1 MGGDPIQVPFYF
13 LIHLISS
20 LIVVL
25 LLIQIAKIIIF
36 YNRGKPIVS
45 TAQTPPGSLGFPFI
59 GETIQFL
66 SANNSTKGFYDFVL
80 SRRLRHGKCFKTNIF
95 GDTHVF
101 MSGST
106 ECAKAVL
113 GSDFVNFNK
122 RYLRSI
128 AQLIGE
134 HSLLLSATQ
143 EQHRFLRS
151 SLGTNLG
158 STSFISCFIKQFDE
172 SIINTLADWAQRDT
186 DVIVFEEALKITFK
200 AMCKMIFSLD
210 DTDGELVEMLC
221 KEVGIICEAMLAFPL
236 KLAGTRFYNGLKAR
250 KRMMHEIKKIINERR
265 TKTAAK
271 ETQHCYQDLLQSLIG
286 GSLSDDANNHKQVM
300 HMSDAQIQD
309 NILTMI
315 IAGQVTTASAMT
327 WMVKYL
333 DENQDLQDVVRDQ
346 QLKLAPPGSSALTL
360 ENLNEMSLASKVVKE
375 TLRMASIVPWLPR
388 VALKDTQIEG
398 FVIKKG
404 WMVNIDAKSIHLD
417 STVYNDATRFNPA
430 RFDEHH
436 LLMPYSFLAFGTGGR
451 TCLGMNLAKSMMI
464 VFLHRLITT
473 YRYPNF
479 WVILDIWAL
488 MTGLDLAFKRN
499 FKRTIGTAYKSS
511 FHSLSDM

>member
-1 MGGDPIQVPFYF
+1 MVNPFQVPFYF
-13 LIHLISS
+13 LIHLLS
-20 LIVVL
+20 LVILVL
-25 LLIQIAKIIIF
+25 LLIRTAKIILL
-36 YNRGKPIVS
+36 YHHHKPIVP

-151 SLGTNLG
+151 SLGTDLG
-158 STSFISCFIKQFDE
+158 SKSFISSFIKQFDE
-172 SIINTLADWAQRDT
+172 SVTNTLADWEKRET
-186 DVIVFEEALKITFK
+186 SVIVFEVALKITFK
-200 AMCKMIFSLD
+200 AMCKMMLSLD
-210 DTDGELVEMLC
+210 DADGELVEMLG
-221 KEVGIICEAMLAFPL
+221 KEVGIVCEAMLAFPL
-236 KLAGTRFYNGLKAR
+236 KLPGTRFYNGLKAR
-250 KRMMHEIKKIINERR
+250 ERIMDEIKKIIDKRR
-265 TKTAAK
+265 TNIAAK
-271 ETQHCYQDLLQSLIG
+271 ETQHCYQDLSQSLIR
-286 GSLSDDANNHKQVM
+286 GSLSDDANMN
-300 HMSDAQIQD
+300 DAQIQD

-333 DENQDLQDVVRDQ
+333 DENQDLQDVLRDQ
-346 QLKLAPPGSSALTL
+346 QIKLKPPGSSTLTL

-388 VALKDTQIEG
+388 VALKDTHIEG
-398 FVIKKG
+398 FKIKKG

-417 STVYNDATRFNPA
+417 PTVYKDATRFDPA
-430 RFDEHH
+430 RFDEHR

-473 YRYPNF
+473 YSWEVLDSDPNLEKQAMF
-479 WVILDIWAL
+479 SRL
-488 MTGLDLAFKRN
+488 
-499 FKRTIGTAYKSS
+499 KSGCPIRVTS
-511 FHSLSDM
+511 I

>member
-1 MGGDPIQVPFYF
+1 MVVDPFQVPLYF
-13 LIHLISS
+13 LIHLFS
-20 LIVVL
+20 LLFLVT
-25 LLIQIAKIIIF
+25 LLIQIAKIILF
-36 YNRGKPIVS
+36 YHHRKPIES

-66 SANNSTKGFYDFVL
+66 LANNSTKGFYDFVL

-151 SLGTNLG
+151 SLGANLG
-158 STSFISCFIKQFDE
+158 STSFISSFIKQFDE
-172 SIINTLADWAQRDT
+172 SITNTLADWGQRDT
-186 DVIVFEEALKITFK
+186 NVIVFEEALKITFK
-200 AMCKMIFSLD
+200 AMCKMILSLD
-210 DTDGELVEMLC
+210 DKDGELVEMLC
-221 KEVGIICEAMLAFPL
+221 KDVGIVCEAMLAFPL
-236 KLAGTRFYNGLKAR
+236 KLPGTRFYNGLKAR
-250 KRMMHEIKKIINERR
+250 KRIMDEIKKIINERR
-265 TKTAAK
+265 TKVAK
-271 ETQHCYQDLLQSLIG
+271 ETHHCCQDLLQSLIG
-286 GSLSDDANNHKQVM
+286 GSLSNDANNHTQMMK
-300 HMSDAQIQD
+300 MSDAQIQD

-333 DENQDLQDVVRDQ
+333 DENQDLQELLRGQ
-346 QLKLAPPGSSALTL
+346 QIKLAPLGSSALTL

-375 TLRMASIVPWLPR
+375 TLRM
-388 VALKDTQIEG
+388 
-398 FVIKKG
+398 
-404 WMVNIDAKSIHLD
+404 
-417 STVYNDATRFNPA
+417 
-430 RFDEHH
+430 
-436 LLMPYSFLAFGTGGR
+436 
-451 TCLGMNLAKSMMI
+451 
-464 VFLHRLITT
+464 
-473 YRYPNF
+473 
-479 WVILDIWAL
+479 
-488 MTGLDLAFKRN
+488 
-499 FKRTIGTAYKSS
+499 
-511 FHSLSDM
+511 

>member
-1 MGGDPIQVPFYF
+1 MVVYPIHVPFSF
-13 LIHLISS
+13 LIHLFS
-20 LIVVL
+20 LLILVL
-25 LLIQIAKIIIF
+25 LLIQIAKIILF

-113 GSDFVNFNK
+113 GT
-122 RYLRSI
+122 
-128 AQLIGE
+128 QLIGE

-158 STSFISCFIKQFDE
+158 STSFISSFIKQFDE
-172 SIINTLADWAQRDT
+172 SIVNTLADWAQRET
-186 DVIVFEEALKITFK
+186 NVIVFEEALKITFK
-200 AMCKMIFSLD
+200 AMCKMILSLD
-210 DTDGELVEMLC
+210 DSDGELVEMLC
-221 KEVGIICEAMLAFPL
+221 KEVGTVCEAMLAFPL
-236 KLAGTRFYNGLKAR
+236 KLPGTRFYNGLKAR
-250 KRMMHEIKKIINERR
+250 KRIMDEIKKIIKERR
-265 TKTAAK
+265 AKIAAK
-271 ETQHCYQDLLQSLIG
+271 ETQHCCQDLLQSLIG
-286 GSLSDDANNHKQVM
+286 GSLSDGANNHTQEM
-300 HMSDAQIQD
+300 NMSDAQIQD

-333 DENQDLQDVVRDQ
+333 DENQDLQDVLRDQ
-346 QLKLAPPGSSALTL
+346 QIKLAPPGSSPLTI
-360 ENLNEMSLASKVVKE
+360 ENLNQMSLASKVVKE

-388 VALKDTQIEG
+388 VALKDTQVEG
-398 FVIKKG
+398 FSIKKG

-473 YRYPNF
+473 YRWEVIDSDPNLEKQAMF
-479 WVILDIWAL
+479 SRL
-488 MTGLDLAFKRN
+488 
-499 FKRTIGTAYKSS
+499 KSGCPIRVTS
-511 FHSLSDM
+511 I

>member
-1 MGGDPIQVPFYF
+1 MVVYPIHVPFSF
-13 LIHLISS
+13 LIHLFS
-20 LIVVL
+20 LLILVL
-25 LLIQIAKIIIF
+25 LLIQIAKIILF
-36 YNRGKPIVS
+36 YNRFLVS

-158 STSFISCFIKQFDE
+158 STSFISSFIKQFDE
-172 SIINTLADWAQRDT
+172 SIVNTLADWAQRET
-186 DVIVFEEALKITFK
+186 NVIVVFEEALKITFK
-200 AMCKMIFSLD
+200 AMCKMILSLD
-210 DTDGELVEMLC
+210 DTDGELVEMLG
-221 KEVGIICEAMLAFPL
+221 KDVGIVCEAMLAFPL
-236 KLAGTRFYNGLKAR
+236 KLPGTRFYNGLKAR
-250 KRMMHEIKKIINERR
+250 KRIMDEIKKIIKDRR
-265 TKTAAK
+265 TKIAAK

-286 GSLSDDANNHKQVM
+286 GSLSDDANNHTQVM
-300 HMSDAQIQD
+300 NMSDAQIQD

-333 DENQDLQDVVRDQ
+333 DENQGFQDALRDE

-388 VALKDTQIEG
+388 VALKDTQVEG
-398 FVIKKG
+398 FAIKKG

-473 YRYPNF
+473 YRWEVIDSDPNLEKQAMF
-479 WVILDIWAL
+479 SRL
-488 MTGLDLAFKRN
+488 
-499 FKRTIGTAYKSS
+499 KSGCPIRVTS
-511 FHSLSDM
+511 I